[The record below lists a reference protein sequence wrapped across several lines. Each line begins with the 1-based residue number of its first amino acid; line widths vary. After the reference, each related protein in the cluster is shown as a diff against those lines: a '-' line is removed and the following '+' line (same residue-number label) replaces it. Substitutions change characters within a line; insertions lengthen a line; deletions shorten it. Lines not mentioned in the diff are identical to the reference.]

1 MSHQRYSNSFLL
13 CFGLLIAIGLGC
25 NSEPSSRE
33 GITIAAAASM
43 QFAAEAL
50 RQDFT
55 QRTGIPVS
63 LITGSSGK
71 LTAQIREGAPYDLFL
86 SADQNYPNALS
97 EQHLT
102 LGSPE
107 VFASGSLVFWMVKA
121 DSSTSFQEL
130 SKASVRHLAIANPE
144 TAPYGRA
151 AWELLQ
157 KIDSSGS
164 LQDRLVY
171 GESIAQVNQFISS
184 GAAEVGFTALSV
196 VTAPQLKDVGRYEV
210 IPDSLYAKIWQV
222 AAVIRSKDEEK
233 MAVATAFQ
241 QYLHSAAARDI
252 LRKFGYRVPV
262 E

>member
-1 MSHQRYSNSFLL
+1 
-13 CFGLLIAIGLGC
+13 
-25 NSEPSSRE
+25 
-33 GITIAAAASM
+33 M
-43 QFAAEAL
+43 QFAVEAL
-50 RQDFT
+50 RQDFA
-55 QRTGIPVS
+55 QRTGTPVT

-86 SADQNYPNALS
+86 SADRSYPNVLND
-97 EQHLT
+97 QHLT

-121 DSSTSFQEL
+121 DSLTSFQEL
-130 SKASVRHLAIANPE
+130 PNASLRHLAIANPE

-164 LQDRLVY
+164 LQDKLVF

-196 VTAPQLKDVGRYEV
+196 VTAPQLKDVGRYEI
-210 IPDSLYAKIWQV
+210 IPDSLYARIWQV
-222 AAVIRSKDEEK
+222 ATVIRSKDEEK
-233 MAVATAFQ
+233 MAAATTFQ
-241 QYLHSAAARDI
+241 QYLQSAEARDI